1 VTTPETIRV
10 AMIDDHTLFRR
21 AMCEALARESDI
33 EVVAQ
38 ADRADGIVE
47 LIHSSRPDVVLM
59 DIDMPGL
66 TAFEAVRRVNSIFP
80 HVRVIIVSAFHSD
93 QYIEQ
98 ALAANA
104 HGYLTKNEE
113 PEELLRAVRKVVGD
127 ELYFSPVI
135 WGRLVISPKG
145 IRLVEGAPTV
155 RSKLTIREVEVLRYV
170 AEGLSKKEMARTMS
184 LSVKTVD
191 RHVTRLMEKLDIH
204 DRVELARYAI
214 REGFVQL

>member
-1 VTTPETIRV
+1 MNGSPIRV

-21 AMCEALARESDI
+21 AMCDALEREKGI
-33 EVVAQ
+33 EIVAQ
-38 ADRADGIVE
+38 ADRADGVVE
-47 LIHSSRPDVVLM
+47 LVHDARPDVLLL

-66 TAFEAVRRVNSIFP
+66 AAFEAARRVHAVFPDTRIIF
-80 HVRVIIVSAFHSD
+80 VSAFHTD

-104 HGYLTKNEE
+104 RGYVTKNEE
-113 PEELLRAVRKVVGD
+113 PEELVRAIRKVVAD
-127 ELYFSPVI
+127 ELYFSAVV
-135 WGRLVISPKG
+135 WARLVIGPKG
-145 IRLVEGAPTV
+145 IRLVDAPATA

-191 RHVTRLMEKLDIH
+191 RHVARLMEKLDIH
-204 DRVELARYAI
+204 DRVELTRYAI

>member
-1 VTTPETIRV
+1 MSASGIRV
-10 AMIDDHTLFRR
+10 AMVDDHTLFRK
-21 AMCEALARESDI
+21 AMCETLAREPGI

-47 LIHSSRPDVVLM
+47 LIHGFRPDVILM

-93 QYIEQ
+93 KYIEQ

-104 HGYLTKNEE
+104 RGYMTKNED
-113 PEELLRAVRKVVGD
+113 PEELVRAVRRVMGD
-127 ELYFSPVI
+127 ELYFSPVV
-135 WGRLVISPKG
+135 WSRLVIGPKG
-145 IRLVEGAPTV
+145 IRLAEGAPTI

-170 AEGLSKKEMARTMS
+170 AEGLSKKEMARTMG

>member
-1 VTTPETIRV
+1 MNDGIIRV
-10 AMIDDHTLFRR
+10 AMIDDHTLFRK
-21 AMCEALARESDI
+21 AMCETLGREEGI

-38 ADRADGIVE
+38 ADRADGVVEIV
-47 LIHSSRPDVVLM
+47 HGTRPDVILM

-66 TAFEAVRRVNSIFP
+66 TAFEAVRRVSSIFP

-113 PEELLRAVRKVVGD
+113 PDELVRAVRKVVSD

-135 WGRLVISPKG
+135 WSRLVIGPKG
-145 IRLVEGAPTV
+145 IRLVDGAPTV

-170 AEGLSKKEMARTMS
+170 AEGLSKKEMARTMG